1 MSDNNTLMACLY
13 CGDVMQRPSDEMLER
28 FGEDTLSCCDHRMAE
43 IDMNDMYKVVRNL
56 DKLREHIEAE
66 MIAGL

>member
-1 MSDNNTLMACLY
+1 MSDTNILMACLY
-13 CGDVMQRPSDEMLER
+13 CGDVMPRPSDEMLER
-28 FGEDTLSCCDHRMAE
+28 FGDDTLNCCDHRMAE
-43 IDMNDMYKVVRNL
+43 VDMNDMYKVVRNL